1 MLPLST
7 VQTSIL
13 DTIALHC
20 HSFLFTVAVAQLES
34 QNPVQR
40 LALPGVPTT
49 CQWNK

>member
-7 VQTSIL
+7 VQTSIP
-13 DTIALHC
+13 DTITLHC
-20 HSFLFTVAVAQLES
+20 RSFLFTVAMAQPES

-40 LALPGVPTT
+40 LALPVGPTT